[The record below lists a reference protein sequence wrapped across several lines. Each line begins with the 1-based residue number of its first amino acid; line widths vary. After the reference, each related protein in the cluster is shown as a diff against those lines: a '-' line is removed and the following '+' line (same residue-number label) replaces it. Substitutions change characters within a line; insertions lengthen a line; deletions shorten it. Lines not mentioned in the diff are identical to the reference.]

1 MNPSVKIGEKVV
13 GGDYPTFIIAE
24 VGINHNGSVELAKR
38 LIDVA
43 VISGCDAVKF
53 QKRTPEICVPDD
65 QKDIIRDT
73 PWGRM
78 TYLEYRHKIEFG
90 KKEYDEID
98 AYCRGKGILWTA
110 SCWDEESVDFLNQYQ
125 PPFYKI
131 ASASLTDDELLR
143 HTRSKGR
150 PIVLST
156 GMSDL
161 PMIRHAVQVLG
172 ERDLVILH
180 CTSAYPSEITTT
192 LSEILKSV
200 NLKAIDTLR
209 REFPNVPVGFSS
221 NDTGLMPTY
230 AACAMGACMVEK
242 HITIYRAMWGS
253 DHVISLEAHQLE
265 DLCRMIREL
274 RVACGDGIIRIYDE
288 EIPAMK
294 KLRRK

>member
-13 GGDYPTFIIAE
+13 GSDQPVFIIAE
-24 VGINHNGSVELAKR
+24 IGINHNGSVELAKR

-43 VISGCDAVKF
+43 AACSCDAVKF
-53 QKRTPEICVPDD
+53 QKRTV
-65 QKDIIRDT
+65 DIVYT
-73 PWGRM
+73 KEE
-78 TYLEYRHKIEFG
+78 LEKSRENPFGPTNGDLKRGLEFG
-90 KKEYDEID
+90 KKEYDEIA
-98 AYCRGKGILWTA
+98 AYCRGKRIAWTA
-110 SCWDEESVDFLNQYQ
+110 SCWDEESVDFLDAYK

-131 ASASLTDDELLR
+131 ASASLTDDGLLR

-161 PMIRHAVQVLG
+161 PMIQHAVQVLG
-172 ERDLVILH
+172 EENLIILH
-180 CTSAYPSEITTT
+180 CTSAYPSDVATTP
-192 LSEILKSV
+192 SDILKSV
-200 NLKAIDTLR
+200 NLKAIDTLKK
-209 REFPNVPVGFSS
+209 EFPNVPIGFSS
-221 NDTGLMPTY
+221 NDTGIMPTY

-242 HITIYRAMWGS
+242 HITMYRAMWGS
-253 DHVISLEAHQLE
+253 DQMVSIEPRQLE

-288 EIPAMK
+288 EIPIMK